1 MRLRDFVARY
11 MKKRHQQK
19 LVIVSIVLL
28 ISLNMPIV
36 LLFDSSKKENDT
48 YTNWK
53 TYGVFYKIIVI
64 WLSHNIKRVK
74 KRRKF
79 GISWPMYY
87 IQATLFILKKQNPL
101 SSPIFSFKASL
112 DFIQGLGLLSL
123 ISRYSSIFKAFS
135 MILSKRKRPHRTVFP
150 LYKVFIFSLF
160 YSFPRLKIFA
170 PWG

>member
-1 MRLRDFVARY
+1 MPNLMFLGKMPKTQSLEALILGHPQKRILPK
-11 MKKRHQQK
+11 MK
-19 LVIVSIVLL
+19 S
-28 ISLNMPIV
+28 P
-36 LLFDSSKKENDT
+36 
-48 YTNWK
+48 
-53 TYGVFYKIIVI
+53 
-64 WLSHNIKRVK
+64 
-74 KRRKF
+74 
-79 GISWPMYY
+79 Y
-87 IQATLFILKKQNPL
+87 IQATLFILKRQNPL

-170 PWG
+170 H